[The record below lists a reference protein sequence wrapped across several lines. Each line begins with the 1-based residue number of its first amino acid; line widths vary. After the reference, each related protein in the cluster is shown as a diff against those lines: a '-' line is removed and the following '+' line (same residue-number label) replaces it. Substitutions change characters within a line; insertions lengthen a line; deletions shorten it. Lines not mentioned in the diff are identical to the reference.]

1 MTNKVERK
9 AHLDGTAVS
18 LLLACCLFWGVQQV
32 LIKATLAELPPF
44 FQASVR
50 FIGATAL
57 LVLWCKW
64 RNIPLWGRDGSL
76 KPGVIAGLLFAV
88 EFAFI
93 YMGLQYTSASRLTV
107 FLYTSPFW
115 VAVLV
120 PLWVPSEKMGKWQWL
135 GLMLAFCGVALAMF
149 DGFSSP
155 IPKSPR
161 RWLGDLLALAAGLG
175 WGLTT
180 VMIRTSVL
188 AKVSAEK
195 LLFYQ
200 IGIGA
205 VLLTIGSL
213 AAGERWQH
221 TWSGFAISSMLIQTV
236 VGAFI
241 SYLAWMWMLGRYPAT
256 KISGFVF
263 LTPLSALLVG
273 SLWLGEALTLPLIL
287 GLACVAAGMLLV
299 NRRH

>member
-1 MTNKVERK
+1 MTEQKTIVRK
-9 AHLDGTAVS
+9 AHLDGLAVS
-18 LLLACCLFWGVQQV
+18 LLIVCCLFWGAQQV

-44 FQASVR
+44 FQASLR
-50 FIGATAL
+50 FMGATAL
-57 LVLWCKW
+57 LMMWCKW
-64 RNIPLWGRDGSL
+64 RDIPLWGRDGSF
-76 KPGVIAGLLFAV
+76 KPGLIAGLLFAV
-88 EFAFI
+88 EFASI
-93 YMGLQYTSASRLTV
+93 YTGLQFTSASRLTV

-120 PLWVPSEKMGKWQWL
+120 PLWVPAEKMGKWQWL
-135 GLMLAFCGVALAMF
+135 GLILAFCGVALAML
-149 DGFSSP
+149 DGFGSAMP
-155 IPKSPR
+155 GHWK
-161 RWLGDLLALAAGLG
+161 GDLLALVAGLG

-180 VMIRTSVL
+180 VVIRTSVL
-188 AKVSAEK
+188 SKLSAEK

-200 IGIGA
+200 ISISA
-205 VLLTIGSL
+205 LLLPFASL

-236 VGAFI
+236 VGAFA

-263 LTPLSALLVG
+263 LTPLCALLVG

-299 NRRH
+299 NRRN

>member
-1 MTNKVERK
+1 MIERK
-9 AHLDGTAVS
+9 THLDGVAVL

-32 LIKATLAELPPF
+32 LIKATLVELPPF
-44 FQASVR
+44 FQVSLR
-50 FIGATAL
+50 FIGATVL
-57 LVLWCKW
+57 LMLWCKW
-64 RNIPLWGRDGSL
+64 RNIPLWARDGSM
-76 KPGVIAGLLFAV
+76 KSGVIAGLLFAV

-135 GLMLAFCGVALAMF
+135 GLILAFCGVALAMF
-149 DGFSSP
+149 DGFSSAMP
-155 IPKSPR
+155 GH
-161 RWLGDLLALAAGLG
+161 WVGDVLALAAGLS

-180 VMIRTSVL
+180 VVIRTSIL
-188 AKVSAEK
+188 AKLSAEK

-200 IGIGA
+200 ISISA
-205 VLLTIGSL
+205 MLLSIVSL
-213 AAGERWQH
+213 AVGERWQH

-273 SLWLGEALTLPLIL
+273 SFWLGEALTLPLVL
-287 GLACVAAGMLLV
+287 GLVCVAAGMLLV
-299 NRRH
+299 NRKK

>member
-1 MTNKVERK
+1 MIERK
-9 AHLDGTAVS
+9 THLDGIALS
-18 LLLACCLFWGVQQV
+18 LLLVCCLFWGAQQV

-44 FQASVR
+44 FQASLR

-57 LVLWCKW
+57 LMLWCKW
-64 RNIPLWGRDGSL
+64 RNIPLWWRDGSL
-76 KPGVIAGLLFAV
+76 KTGVIAGLLFAI
-88 EFAFI
+88 EFACI
-93 YMGLQYTSASRLTV
+93 YRGLQYTSASRLTV

-120 PLWVPSEKMGKWQWL
+120 PVWVPSEKMGKWQWL

-149 DGFSSP
+149 DGFSSSMP
-155 IPKSPR
+155 GHWK
-161 RWLGDLLALAAGLG
+161 GDLLALAAGLG

-180 VMIRTSVL
+180 VVIRTSVL
-188 AKVSAEK
+188 AKLSAEK

-200 IGIGA
+200 IAISA
-205 VLLTIGSL
+205 VLLPFVSL
-213 AAGERWQH
+213 ASGESWQH

-241 SYLAWMWMLGRYPAT
+241 SYLAWMWLLGRYPAT

-287 GLACVAAGMLLV
+287 GLACVAVGMLFV
-299 NRRH
+299 NRKN

>member
-1 MTNKVERK
+1 MAQMVERK
-9 AHLDGTAVS
+9 THLDGIAVS
-18 LLLACCLFWGVQQV
+18 LLLVCCLFWGVQQV

-44 FQASVR
+44 FQASLR

-93 YMGLQYTSASRLTV
+93 YLGLQYTSASRLTV

-149 DGFSSP
+149 DGFSSTLP
-155 IPKSPR
+155 GH
-161 RWLGDLLALAAGLG
+161 WVGDVLALAAGLG

-180 VMIRTSVL
+180 VVIRTSIL
-188 AKVSAEK
+188 AKLSAEK

-200 IGIGA
+200 IAISA
-205 VLLTIGSL
+205 VLLTLVSWVV
-213 AAGERWQH
+213 GERWQH
-221 TWSGFAISSMLIQTV
+221 TWSGFAIASMLIQTI

-273 SLWLGEALTLPLIL
+273 SLWLGEALTLPLML
-287 GLACVAAGMLLV
+287 GLVCVAVGMLLV
-299 NRRH
+299 NRKN

>member
-1 MTNKVERK
+1 MVERK
-9 AHLDGTAVS
+9 THLDGIAVS
-18 LLLACCLFWGVQQV
+18 LLLVCCLFWGVQQV

-44 FQASVR
+44 FQASLR

-57 LVLWCKW
+57 LMLWCKW

-93 YMGLQYTSASRLTV
+93 YMGLQHTSASRLTV

-135 GLMLAFCGVALAMF
+135 GLMLAFCGVTLALF
-149 DGFSSP
+149 DGFNSS
-155 IPKSPR
+155 IPKSAGH
-161 RWLGDLLALAAGLG
+161 WKGDLLALAAGLG

-180 VMIRTSVL
+180 VVIRTSIL
-188 AKVSAEK
+188 AKLSAEK

-200 IGIGA
+200 ISIGA
-205 VLLTIGSL
+205 VLLTIVSW
-213 AAGERWQH
+213 AVGERWQH
-221 TWSGFAISSMLIQTV
+221 TWSGFAISSMLIQTI

-287 GLACVAAGMLLV
+287 GLVCVAVGMLLV
-299 NRRH
+299 NRKN

>member
-9 AHLDGTAVS
+9 AHLDGIAVS

-57 LVLWCKW
+57 LMLWCKW
-64 RNIPLWGRDGSL
+64 RKIPLWGRDGSL
-76 KPGVIAGLLFAV
+76 KPGVVAGLLFAV

-120 PLWVPSEKMGKWQWL
+120 PLWVPSEKIGKWQWL

-149 DGFSSP
+149 DGFSSAMP
-155 IPKSPR
+155 GH
-161 RWLGDLLALAAGLG
+161 WVGDLLALAAGLG

-188 AKVSAEK
+188 AKLSAEK

-205 VLLTIGSL
+205 VLLTIVSL
-213 AAGERWQH
+213 AADERWQH

-236 VGAFI
+236 VGAFV

-299 NRRH
+299 NRRN

>member
-1 MTNKVERK
+1 MVERK
-9 AHLDGTAVS
+9 THLDGIAVS
-18 LLLACCLFWGVQQV
+18 LLLVCCLFWGAQQV

-57 LVLWCKW
+57 LLAWCAW
-64 RNIPLWGRDGSL
+64 RKIPLWGCDGSL
-76 KPGVIAGLLFAV
+76 KPGLIAGMLFAG
-88 EFAFI
+88 EFAAI
-93 YMGLQYTSASRLTV
+93 YAGLQYTSASRLTV

-120 PLWVPSEKMGKWQWL
+120 PLWVPSEKMGMWQWL
-135 GLMLAFCGVALAMF
+135 GLFLAFCGVALAMF
-149 DGFSSP
+149 DGFSSAMP
-155 IPKSPR
+155 GH
-161 RWLGDLLALAAGLG
+161 WVGDLLALAAGLG

-180 VMIRTSVL
+180 VVIRTSVL
-188 AKVSAEK
+188 AKLGAEK

-200 IGIGA
+200 IAISA
-205 VLLTIGSL
+205 VLLAIVSL
-213 AAGERWQH
+213 ASGERWQH

-241 SYLAWMWMLGRYPAT
+241 SYLTWMWLLGHYPAT

-263 LTPLSALLVG
+263 LTPLCALLVG
-273 SLWLGEALTLPLIL
+273 SLWLGEALTLPLML
-287 GLACVAAGMLLV
+287 GLACVAVGMLLV
-299 NRRH
+299 NRRN

>member
-1 MTNKVERK
+1 MTTERK
-9 AHLDGTAVS
+9 THLDGIAVS
-18 LLLACCLFWGVQQV
+18 LLVVCCLFWGAQQV

-44 FQASVR
+44 YQASLR

-64 RNIPLWGRDGSL
+64 RKIPLWGRDGSL

-88 EFAFI
+88 EFSAI
-93 YMGLQYTSASRLTV
+93 YMGLQFTSASRLTV

-120 PLWVPSEKMGKWQWL
+120 PLWVPAEKIGKWQWL
-135 GLMLAFCGVALAMF
+135 GLILAFCGVTLALF
-149 DGFSSP
+149 DGF
-155 IPKSPR
+155 KSAQVGH
-161 RWLGDLLALAAGLG
+161 WKGDLLALAGGLG

-180 VMIRTSVL
+180 VVIRTSVL
-188 AKVSAEK
+188 SKLSPEK

-200 IGIGA
+200 ISISA
-205 VLLTIGSL
+205 ALLPIVSVFM
-213 AAGERWQH
+213 GESWQH

-241 SYLAWMWMLGRYPAT
+241 SYLAWMWMLSRYPAT
-256 KISGFVF
+256 KMSGFVF
-263 LTPLSALLVG
+263 LTPLFALLVG
-273 SLWLGEALTLPLIL
+273 NLWLGEALTLPLIF
-287 GLACVAAGMLLV
+287 GLVCVAVGMLLV
-299 NRRH
+299 NRKS

>member
-1 MTNKVERK
+1 MSERK
-9 AHLDGTAVS
+9 TIARKTQLDGIAIA
-18 LLLACCLFWGVQQV
+18 LLLTCCLFWGAQQV

-44 FQASVR
+44 YQAGLR

-57 LVLWCKW
+57 LMLWCKW

-76 KPGVIAGLLFAV
+76 KPGLVAGLLFAV
-88 EFAFI
+88 EFASI
-93 YMGLQYTSASRLTV
+93 YLGLQFTSASRLTV

-120 PLWVPSEKMGKWQWL
+120 PLWVPAEKMGKWQWL

-149 DGFSSP
+149 DGLGSTLP
-155 IPKSPR
+155 GH
-161 RWLGDLLALAAGLG
+161 WVGDLLALAAGLG

-180 VMIRTSVL
+180 VVIRTSVL
-188 AKVSAEK
+188 AKLSAEK

-200 IGIGA
+200 ISISA
-205 VLLTIGSL
+205 VLLPILSM
-213 AAGERWQH
+213 AMNERWQH
-221 TWSGFAISSMLIQTV
+221 TWSSFAISSMLIQTV
-236 VGAFI
+236 AGAFI
-241 SYLAWMWMLGRYPAT
+241 SYLTWMWLLGRYPAT

-273 SLWLGEALTLPLIL
+273 SLWLGEALTLPLVL
-287 GLACVAAGMLLV
+287 GLVCVAIGMLLV
-299 NRRH
+299 NRRN